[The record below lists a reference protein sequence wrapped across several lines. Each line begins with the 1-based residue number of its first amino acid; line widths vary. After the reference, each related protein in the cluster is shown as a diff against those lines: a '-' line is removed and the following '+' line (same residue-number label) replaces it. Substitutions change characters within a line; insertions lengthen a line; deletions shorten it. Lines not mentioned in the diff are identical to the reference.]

1 MRGMFQMDVV
11 FFAERKTEEE
21 EEEDK
26 KRGGNEK
33 NKKSVSLP
41 SEDEGSRTPLSTI
54 QCLLLITSIYYV
66 ASIHN
71 AFPYLSL
78 LFPLI

>member
-26 KRGGNEK
+26 IKRRK
-33 NKKSVSLP
+33 
-41 SEDEGSRTPLSTI
+41 
-54 QCLLLITSIYYV
+54 
-66 ASIHN
+66 
-71 AFPYLSL
+71 
-78 LFPLI
+78 